1 MRRVDVLQAQLR
13 LEELVEEAERG
24 EAVVIE
30 RDGEPVAM
38 LVRYRGAAA
47 PRRLGGWEGK
57 VWMAPD
63 FDECDEEIRRMF
75 EEGEVEP
82 PP

>member
-1 MRRVDVLQAQLR
+1 MRRVDVLQAQIR
-13 LEELVEEAERG
+13 LEELVEEAE
-24 EAVVIE
+24 
-30 RDGEPVAM
+30 PVAM
-38 LVRYRGAAA
+38 LVSYRGAAA

-63 FDECDEEIRRMF
+63 FDEYDEEIRRMF